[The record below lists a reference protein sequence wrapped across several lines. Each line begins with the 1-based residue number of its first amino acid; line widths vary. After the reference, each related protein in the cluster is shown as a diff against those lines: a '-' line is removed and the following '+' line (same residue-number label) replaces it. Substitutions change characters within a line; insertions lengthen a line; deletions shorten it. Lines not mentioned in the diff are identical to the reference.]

1 LFSTFVHTKFL
12 PTFNYFLEIVYTE
25 LHKDHTHRCRKHND
39 VGSNYVPM
47 LASPQLS
54 NPLSPKI
61 IIYVQEVGMKRQRN
75 RNK

>member
-1 LFSTFVHTKFL
+1 MFSTFVCTKFL

-25 LHKDHTHRCRKHND
+25 LHKDHTQVPKTQR

-54 NPLSPKI
+54 NPLSPEI
-61 IIYVQEVGMKRQRN
+61 IISVQEVGMKRQRN
-75 RNK
+75 RNM